1 MKVDRCVYCKSLSPE
16 NQSFTLFIVQS
27 VIQKSRKLQN
37 TCACIGRSP
46 RHSVAVWLRLVL
58 LTLNCRIEHSR
69 RPKHESLGE
78 NQDLTIS
85 RELIEV
91 SHTAASLVPSP
102 IEPSWIIKGN
112 PVAQSAILSKSADGL
127 AFTVV
132 WQCSEGKFNWY
143 YNSDETILI
152 LEGSIVLESDT
163 MSPTRYSVGDV
174 IFFKD
179 GAHAKWHVEG
189 HVRKLAFL
197 RKTQPA
203 LLGVALRVYS
213 KIKRTLVP
221 TGKRP
226 GPIGRN

>member
-1 MKVDRCVYCKSLSPE
+1 M
-16 NQSFTLFIVQS
+16 
-27 VIQKSRKLQN
+27 
-37 TCACIGRSP
+37 
-46 RHSVAVWLRLVL
+46 
-58 LTLNCRIEHSR
+58 
-69 RPKHESLGE
+69 
-78 NQDLTIS
+78 TIS

-143 YNSDETILI
+143 YNSDETVLI

-163 MSPTRYSVGDV
+163 MSPTRYSAGDV

-179 GAHAKWHVEG
+179 GARAKWHVEG

-213 KIKRTLVP
+213 KIKRILVP
-221 TGKRP
+221 TRKHP
-226 GPIGRN
+226 GLIGRN